1 MVAAPLSDDELA
13 GRADLIVD
21 ARVLYRSNGRAT
33 INLKR
38 VIKGKPH
45 LHRRGGLYRLGLKRT
60 VIVSYRSQPQAPMPG
75 DWWNEDA
82 FSRGS
87 RIRAYLIWDDRSES
101 YESVWW
107 NAIEVLS

>member
-1 MVAAPLSDDELA
+1 MVAAPLSNDELA
-13 GRADLIVD
+13 GRADLIVE
-21 ARVLYRSNGRAT
+21 ARVLCRSNGRAT

-45 LHRRGGLYRLGLKRT
+45 LHRRGWLYRLGLRRT
-60 VIVSYRSQPQAPMPG
+60 VIIRYRSKPQKPLLG

-82 FSRGS
+82 FSRGN

-101 YESVWW
+101 YKSIWW
-107 NAIEVLS
+107 NAVEVLS

>member
-1 MVAAPLSDDELA
+1 MVAAPLSNDELA
-13 GRADLIVD
+13 GRADLIVE
-21 ARVLYRSNGRAT
+21 AQVLHRSGGRAT

-45 LHRRGGLYRLGLKRT
+45 LHQRGWLYRLGLKRT
-60 VIVSYRSQPQAPMPG
+60 VIVSYRSQPQKPVPG

-82 FSRGS
+82 FSRGNC
-87 RIRAYLIWDDRSES
+87 IRAYLIWDDGSES
-101 YESVWW
+101 YESIWW